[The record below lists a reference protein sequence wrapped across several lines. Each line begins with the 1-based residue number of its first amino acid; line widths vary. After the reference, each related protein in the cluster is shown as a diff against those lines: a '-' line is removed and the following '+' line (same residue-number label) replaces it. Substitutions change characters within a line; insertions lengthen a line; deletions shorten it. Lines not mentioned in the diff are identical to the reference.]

1 MVVDQD
7 IQARFEMKQ
16 VVKASGLTLAGE
28 CNYGMEA
35 ITSAGEYHPDIVLVG
50 VNQPMERPLQTVESL
65 VGLLPDTPILVYSD
79 SRELDSARKAMLA
92 GARDF
97 PPPPVRPDPP
107 SPVLHSSNGG
117 RSRPMT
123 FGE

>member
-1 MVVDQD
+1 MAKTPAVMVVDQD

-79 SRELDSARKAMLA
+79 SRALDSARTRARSISSCF
-92 GARDF
+92 GAKRSTDCTTKH
-97 PPPPVRPDPP
+97 V
-107 SPVLHSSNGG
+107 SPASL
-117 RSRPMT
+117 
-123 FGE
+123 